1 MRTVTALLL
10 WSECE
15 PDFPIQPLLG
25 RGKHADWWT
34 KELLWLW
41 MKWKFVMFYWMAWQ
55 QWHNYRIRRVG
66 NQVFSLWSVLN
77 KYLRRNSTT
86 DMVTKFKKYLLKMAD
101 FLHPRCLDAT
111 RDKSDCGI
119 VLNSDI
125 VVWLLCDIIL
135 RPNKDSI
142 ILSLMFFF
150 QIC

>member
-1 MRTVTALLL
+1 
-10 WSECE
+10 
-15 PDFPIQPLLG
+15 
-25 RGKHADWWT
+25 
-34 KELLWLW
+34 
-41 MKWKFVMFYWMAWQ
+41 
-55 QWHNYRIRRVG
+55 
-66 NQVFSLWSVLN
+66 
-77 KYLRRNSTT
+77 
-86 DMVTKFKKYLLKMAD
+86 MAD

-135 RPNKDSI
+135 RPNKDSMSI